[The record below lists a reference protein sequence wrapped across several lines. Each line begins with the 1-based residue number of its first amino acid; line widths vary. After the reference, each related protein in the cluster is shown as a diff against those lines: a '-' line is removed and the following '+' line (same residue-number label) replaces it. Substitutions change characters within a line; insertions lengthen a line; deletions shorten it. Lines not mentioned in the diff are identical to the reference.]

1 MSCNGIC
8 AFCSTP
14 CFRGVV
20 EAKTEVKTEAK
31 QKVAVEEKPVSE
43 TGLAVVENVGT
54 YEVVKSVF
62 GKEKVRRVK

>member
-20 EAKTEVKTEAK
+20 EVKTEVKK
-31 QKVAVEEKPVSE
+31 KVAVEEKPVSE

>member
-20 EAKTEVKTEAK
+20 EVKTEVKTEVK
-31 QKVAVEEKPVSE
+31 KKVAVEEKPVSE